1 MTTDL
6 PANIQLY
13 VFEANLLGGQNY
25 QEPFQFNGH

>member
-13 VFEANLLGGQNY
+13 VFEANLLGVGKY
-25 QEPFQFNGH
+25 QEPFQFNDH